1 MQWRAYSKPRLAS
14 IHAWVCLDYTQ
25 KGNREEWLPVEHGGP
40 VSLPGPWCLG
50 LCSNKNEV
58 TDWGPLWK
66 IDTAASSLKAR
77 LRLITWAQTSL
88 THMHQSFII
97 QTLIGSVAV
106 VPPYARW
113 CVRACVCAAACV
125 NKVKPPRCLLLFT
138 WINSLRYFTI
148 LIVFKSHSVNVFF
161 KEGASIWIPAPV
173 HLMISEVS
181 VPAWVFLFE
190 AELANSA
197 SLGSFYRLVQT
208 ACEWY

>member
-113 CVRACVCAAACV
+113 CVRACVCAAACEQGQTTQV
-125 NKVKPPRCLLLFT
+125 FVAVYMDKFT
-138 WINSLRYFTI
+138 SIFHDP
-148 LIVFKSHSVNVFF
+148 HSFQ
-161 KEGASIWIPAPV
+161 IPFCKC
-173 HLMISEVS
+173 I
-181 VPAWVFLFE
+181 F
-190 AELANSA
+190 
-197 SLGSFYRLVQT
+197 
-208 ACEWY
+208 